1 MNGNEMCEGICCGC
15 TACQSICPKGA
26 INIVEDQKGFLQPII
41 NEDLCVDCNLCKK
54 TCNEY
59 IKKNEITDVFLIK
72 LKDNIQHTISQS
84 GGAFTAISDVIM
96 DRNGTVFGVV
106 MDDNLEAKYSKARN
120 SHERDLMRGSKY
132 MQARVEN
139 AYKEVQESLKEGPVL
154 FTGTPCQVGGL
165 LKYLSTKHIDTTNL
179 FTVDLICHGAPS
191 VRVWR
196 EMMKYISHDVGKI
209 KYAICRDKIQT
220 GWGGSVSTF
229 YGSKKISS
237 NTFCR
242 IFFTDLCLRDSCY
255 SCQYATRDRVSD
267 VTIGDAWGCKEK
279 NPEFYDPMGVSLTCI
294 NTEKGKWLFDKFKNE
309 VEFLEVSLEDYA
321 QKNMSQPSIP
331 HRSVQEFWRD
341 FDSKPFSFIK
351 KKYGENNVI
360 LNYKYVIKKGMKLLC
375 KRK

>member
-1 MNGNEMCEGICCGC
+1 MARIGLGDIYSFNKTHTQTGFDNEMCEGICCGC

-106 MDDNLEAKYSKARN
+106 MDDNLEAKYSKARS

-139 AYKEVQESLKEGPVL
+139 AYKEVQESLKEGLVL

-179 FTVDLICHGAPS
+179 YCICGDGGFQMNIQELETVKRENLPIKIFILNN
-191 VRVWR
+191 RVL
-196 EMMKYISHDVGKI
+196 GKI
-209 KYAICRDKIQT
+209 SETQHFNHGDRFANTAASGGYTVPDFTKIAEA
-220 GWGGSVSTF
+220 
-229 YGSKKISS
+229 YGIKAVKLNSYE
-237 NTFCR
+237 
-242 IFFTDLCLRDSCY
+242 DLENY
-255 SCQYATRDRVSD
+255 
-267 VTIGDAWGCKEK
+267 KEW
-279 NPEFYDPMGVSLTCI
+279 FYDKEPC
-294 NTEKGKWLFDKFKNE
+294 LFDISLPEETFLTPKIKFETGMMSPKIDDE
-309 VEFLEVSLEDYA
+309 VFQRVKETL
-321 QKNMSQPSIP
+321 
-331 HRSVQEFWRD
+331 
-341 FDSKPFSFIK
+341 K
-351 KKYGENNVI
+351 K
-360 LNYKYVIKKGMKLLC
+360 
-375 KRK
+375 

>member
-165 LKYLSTKHIDTTNL
+165 LKYLSTNHLID
-179 FTVDLICHGAPS
+179 F
-191 VRVWR
+191 
-196 EMMKYISHDVGKI
+196 
-209 KYAICRDKIQT
+209 
-220 GWGGSVSTF
+220 
-229 YGSKKISS
+229 
-237 NTFCR
+237 
-242 IFFTDLCLRDSCY
+242 
-255 SCQYATRDRVSD
+255 
-267 VTIGDAWGCKEK
+267 
-279 NPEFYDPMGVSLTCI
+279 
-294 NTEKGKWLFDKFKNE
+294 
-309 VEFLEVSLEDYA
+309 
-321 QKNMSQPSIP
+321 
-331 HRSVQEFWRD
+331 
-341 FDSKPFSFIK
+341 
-351 KKYGENNVI
+351 
-360 LNYKYVIKKGMKLLC
+360 
-375 KRK
+375 

>member
-1 MNGNEMCEGICCGC
+1 MNDNKICKGICCGC
-15 TACQSICPKGA
+15 TACQNICPKGA
-26 INIVEDQKGFLQPII
+26 INIVEDQKGFLQPTI
-41 NEDLCVDCNLCKK
+41 NEDLCIDCDLCKK

-59 IKKNEITDVFLIK
+59 VKKNEIADVFLIK

-96 DRNGTVFGVV
+96 DRNGVVFGVV
-106 MDDNLEAKYSKARN
+106 MDDNLEAKYSKAK
-120 SHERDLMRGSKY
+120 SIHERDLMRGSKY

-139 AYKEVQESLKEGPVL
+139 TYKEVQKVLKKGPVL

-165 LKYLSTKHIDTTNL
+165 LKYLSAKHIDTTNL

-196 EMMKYISHDVGKI
+196 ETMKYISHETGKI

-229 YGSKKISS
+229 YGNKKIST

-255 SCQYATRDRVSD
+255 SCQYATRDRVGD
-267 VTIGDAWGCKEK
+267 ITIGDAWGCKDM
-279 NPEFYDPMGVSLTCI
+279 NPEFYDPMGVSLVCI
-294 NTEKGKWLFDKFKNE
+294 NTEKGKWLFDNFKNM
-309 VEFLEVSLEDYA
+309 VEFLEVSLDDYA
-321 QKNMSQPSIP
+321 QKNMSQSSIP
-331 HRSVQEFWRD
+331 HRSVQEFWED

-351 KKYGENNVI
+351 KKYGENSII
-360 LNYKYVIKKGMKLLC
+360 LNYKHVIKKGVKLLC

>member
-1 MNGNEMCEGICCGC
+1 
-15 TACQSICPKGA
+15 
-26 INIVEDQKGFLQPII
+26 
-41 NEDLCVDCNLCKK
+41 
-54 TCNEY
+54 
-59 IKKNEITDVFLIK
+59 
-72 LKDNIQHTISQS
+72 
-84 GGAFTAISDVIM
+84 
-96 DRNGTVFGVV
+96 

-255 SCQYATRDRVSD
+255 SCQYATRDRVGD